1 MGMKDYEITVSRT
14 ACLKKN
20 ETWAPQTEFM
30 AYFSALYCFDVLGLR
45 FLFCAYLCN
54 MTTLFCVKVP

>member
-1 MGMKDYEITVSRT
+1 MKDYEITVSRT

-45 FLFCAYLCN
+45 FFFFVHIYA
-54 MTTLFCVKVP
+54 T